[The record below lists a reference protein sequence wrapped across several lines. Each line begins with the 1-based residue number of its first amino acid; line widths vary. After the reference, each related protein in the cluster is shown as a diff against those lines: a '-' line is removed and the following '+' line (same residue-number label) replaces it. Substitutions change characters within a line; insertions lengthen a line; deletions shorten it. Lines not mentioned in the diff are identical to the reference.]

1 MKIVLGRFG
10 QNKGNFEFVQ
20 VVQFYVFYLQRVVFF
35 IDFLGMGFFIGS
47 YIIFY
52 LNGIVSLD
60 MVLFV
65 DDVRVMEF
73 VLLLG
78 FLLFIFNCK
87 IINIEDK
94 ISNEFIG
101 GKDIYKKMNLSE
113 IKILYWFDKGIYF
126 MVRGEIVI

>member
-1 MKIVLGRFG
+1 M
-10 QNKGNFEFVQ
+10 
-20 VVQFYVFYLQRVVFF
+20 VFF

>member
-94 ISNEFIG
+94 ISN
-101 GKDIYKKMNLSE
+101 
-113 IKILYWFDKGIYF
+113 
-126 MVRGEIVI
+126 